1 MPLLT
6 VTLTPGAFDVAARA
20 TLARALT
27 EAVFKAES
35 VPHEP
40 GPRLR
45 GLVLLQE
52 LPHGHFYAA
61 GEPADTLLRGV
72 FARLEVSAGVLD
84 GARKAQ
90 LAADVQAAAEASAP
104 DRSRPVVSS
113 IVIDEVPEG
122 QWGQSGRIMR
132 LPEMTA
138 IARFG
143 HLQPLVPPRA

>member
-1 MPLLT
+1 MPLFT
-6 VTLTPGAFDVAARA
+6 VTLTPGAFDGPAKA

-27 EAVFKAES
+27 DAALRAES

-40 GPRLR
+40 RPRAL

-52 LPHGHFYAA
+52 LPPGQFYSA
-61 GEPADTLLRGV
+61 GEPADALVRGV

-90 LAADVQAAAEASAP
+90 LAADVQAAAEAAAP
-104 DRSRPVVSS
+104 DRSRLIVTSV
-113 IVIDEVPEG
+113 VIDEVPEG
-122 QWGQSGRIMR
+122 QWGQSGRILR
-132 LPEMTA
+132 LPEMSA

-143 HLQPLVPPRA
+143 HLQPLVPPRS